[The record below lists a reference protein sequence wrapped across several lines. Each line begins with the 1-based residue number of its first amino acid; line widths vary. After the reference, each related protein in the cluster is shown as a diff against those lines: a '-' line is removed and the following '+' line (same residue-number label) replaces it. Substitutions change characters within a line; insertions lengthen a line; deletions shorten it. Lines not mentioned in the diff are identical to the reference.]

1 MDNNIKVIWFDLDD
15 TLIDFHAN
23 SRTALAMTYDRFGL
37 AEAFAT
43 PQEWIE
49 VYERHNRD
57 LWDLYSRGEVTK
69 PYLRRQRFIRPLT
82 IEGRM
87 APARVEGMVAQLDT
101 YYLDSMAA
109 QDKTVDGA
117 REVLEQLRGHGY
129 TIGIL
134 SNGFKQVQYRK
145 LASARLDRLI
155 DIVVLSDD
163 IDVNKP
169 DRRIFEYAMERAGSA
184 DAPSANLM
192 VGDNPATDIAG
203 ALGAGWRAVLFDPDA
218 AKRGAVDPRAEV
230 ISTLPSLLEML

>member
-1 MDNNIKVIWFDLDD
+1 MDNIKVIWFDLDD

-23 SRTALAMTYDRFGL
+23 SRVALAMTYDRFGL
-37 AEAFAT
+37 SEAFAT
-43 PQEWIE
+43 PAEWIE

-57 LWDLYSRGEVTK
+57 LWELYSRGEVTK

-82 IEGRM
+82 LDGRLD
-87 APARVEGMVAQLDT
+87 PARVEDMVVELDT

-109 QDKTVDGA
+109 QDKTVEGA
-117 REVLEQLRGHGY
+117 RELLEQLRSRGY

-134 SNGFKQVQYRK
+134 SNGFKQVQHRK
-145 LASARLDRLI
+145 LVSARLDNLI

-169 DRRIFEYAMERAGSA
+169 DRRIFDYAMDRAGSA
-184 DAPSANLM
+184 VCPASNLM

-203 ALGAGWRAVLFDPDA
+203 ALGAGWRAALFDPDGS
-218 AKRGAVDPRAEV
+218 KRDVVDPRAEV
-230 ISTLPSLLEML
+230 ITALPDLAEML